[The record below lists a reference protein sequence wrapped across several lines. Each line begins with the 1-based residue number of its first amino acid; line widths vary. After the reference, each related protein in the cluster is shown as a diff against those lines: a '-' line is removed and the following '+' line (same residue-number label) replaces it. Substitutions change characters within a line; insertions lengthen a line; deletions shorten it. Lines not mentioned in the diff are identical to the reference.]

1 MKYKIAATISVCTL
15 VLLAQSFS
23 HASQPPTAE
32 EVKRVT
38 RYFYGNDT
46 SMPVLTDYK
55 LCTGIQREGENR
67 NNCTLEISR
76 ESVEPGQSLY
86 LWMNFL
92 VPKSEK
98 GKVLVQLNHDGVTRD
113 TRVMPVAGSVR
124 YRTWRKIR
132 LLRPGDWE
140 LPVYYENEDGIAE
153 VDRIN
158 LHVKSLVSEE
168 LERKLSFANPATT
181 RHIP

>member
-1 MKYKIAATISVCTL
+1 M
-15 VLLAQSFS
+15 
-23 HASQPPTAE
+23 
-32 EVKRVT
+32 
-38 RYFYGNDT
+38 
-46 SMPVLTDYK
+46 
-55 LCTGIQREGENR
+55 
-67 NNCTLEISR
+67 
-76 ESVEPGQSLY
+76 
-86 LWMNFL
+86 
-92 VPKSEK
+92 
-98 GKVLVQLNHDGVTRD
+98 
-113 TRVMPVAGSVR
+113 R